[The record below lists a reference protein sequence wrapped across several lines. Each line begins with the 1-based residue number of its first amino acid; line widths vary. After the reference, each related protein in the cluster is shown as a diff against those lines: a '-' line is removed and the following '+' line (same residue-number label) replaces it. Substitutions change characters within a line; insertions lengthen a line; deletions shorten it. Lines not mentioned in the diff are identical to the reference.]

1 MEAIGSTCRY
11 KNNQPD
17 QPGSFLSQR
26 AVLHTHCGQF
36 CFSFQ
41 MSKIQEGLNPCRTI
55 CKRCT
60 VINKISSISSSHSL
74 SQHNTIPPGRRL
86 PFKDF
91 LILGRDWKQT
101 LKYPFW
107 WWTQTYQRS
116 VAHKA
121 LRRVLECLAARSAT
135 QEPFWTEMCLV
146 LFLVGVQ
153 IMHTPWDKNW
163 YRGPCE
169 AWFEGIP
176 KTEQTK
182 RLCQSFHPPTN
193 KLGLG
198 NTSGKS

>member
-74 SQHNTIPPGRRL
+74 SQHNMIPPGRRL
-86 PFKDF
+86 PSLQRLPPDSWRRLKTNPEVP
-91 LILGRDWKQT
+91 ILVMD
-101 LKYPFW
+101 
-107 WWTQTYQRS
+107 
-116 VAHKA
+116 A
-121 LRRVLECLAARSAT
+121 
-135 QEPFWTEMCLV
+135 
-146 LFLVGVQ
+146 
-153 IMHTPWDKNW
+153 D
-163 YRGPCE
+163 
-169 AWFEGIP
+169 IP
-176 KTEQTK
+176 KICST
-182 RLCQSFHPPTN
+182 
-193 KLGLG
+193 
-198 NTSGKS
+198 